1 MTQTAE
7 SLMMTKICVGCG
19 KTKPVTAFYA
29 TPREPDGW
37 TCRCTQCIRIDS
49 RRFRRER
56 AEREAREALARR
68 RRPFVP
74 I

>member
-1 MTQTAE
+1 MSVASAITEKTCA
-7 SLMMTKICVGCG
+7 GCG
-19 KTKPVTAFYA
+19 EVKSVKYFYA
-29 TPREPDGW
+29 TPLEPDGW

-49 RRFRRER
+49 QRFRRER
-56 AEREAREALARR
+56 KEREAREALARR